1 MKGLIELT
9 KEHASTI
16 LTCIGATGVI
26 TTTILA
32 VKATPEAMKII
43 EAEKAKKSKI
53 VKETFYADN
62 KKIQHD
68 KVVIEDLTPYEKF
81 KIAWKPYIPA
91 FLTGLGT
98 ISCIFGA
105 NILNKRTQASLMS
118 SYLLLSKYFNEY
130 KCEANNTYV
139 LEEGKNA
146 NQTIQKSLFERKIK
160 KDPPKDI
167 SINNDEM
174 LVYLPLYATTHFN
187 DGYIT
192 TSKDIMLNL
201 EKRIND
207 EMDKEGYICINK
219 IYTWLGINERE
230 LPAWGWQYGWVKLDN
245 IDPSDNY
252 RISIELSKCT
262 LDDNSLDCWFVDV
275 ICPPEMQNF
284 V

>member
-1 MKGLIELT
+1 MRGIIEWS
-9 KEHASTI
+9 KKNSSNI
-16 LTCIGATGVI
+16 LTFIGATGVI
-26 TTTILA
+26 ATTVLA
-32 VKATPEAMKII
+32 VKATPKAIELIEEEKKKRTKII
-43 EAEKAKKSKI
+43 SK
-53 VKETFYADN
+53 TLYSDN
-62 KKIQHD
+62 KKFEYNEMIKKD
-68 KVVIEDLTPYEKF
+68 ITPYDKF

-160 KDPPKDI
+160 KEPPKDI
-167 SINNDEM
+167 FVNNDEM

-262 LDDNSLDCWFVDV
+262 LDDNSMDCWFVDV
-275 ICPPEMQNF
+275 ICPPEMNNF